1 MPRLIKF
8 RGVRVDNGE
17 FVFGDLLQKPTCRIV
32 NEDGEFEI
40 KPESVAQY
48 VGLDGEDREIYTGDR
63 VADMWWRGGVEQGY
77 LLPCSAWIDY
87 REGSIATFRN
97 SQWLK
102 NGLEVR
108 TDEHLRNK
116 FLIDENGDF
125 SPSAAKIIEQQKR
138 ELDEREEERIK
149 NKSILLSEC
158 AEHAHQ
164 IYSRFRYRHPNAV
177 MQYHVVGETEIITI
191 TYQEPLRKFKETT
204 LF

>member
-17 FVFGDLLQKPTCRIV
+17 FVFGDLLQQPVCRIV
-32 NEDGEFEI
+32 NADGEFEI

-87 REGSIATFRN
+87 RPGTIATFRD

-102 NGLEVR
+102 NGLEVK
-108 TDEHLRNK
+108 TDEHLRGK

-125 SPSAAKIIEQQKR
+125 TPTAAKIIEEQKR
-138 ELDEREEERIK
+138 AVDEVEENLKKRK
-149 NKSILLSEC
+149 PDLLAIC
-158 AEHAHQ
+158 AEHARK
-164 IYSRFRYRHPNAV
+164 IYSRFRQKHPNAV
-177 MQYHVVGETEIITI
+177 MEYRVLGETEIVSI
-191 TYQEPLRKFKETT
+191 TYKEKLSNIREAS